1 MKRTVVLVSCLAA
14 LAGVLVVAPG
24 CANNPFFPSLFRKGT
39 VLTYKQY
46 LSIDQSATPTPT
58 ADFVLKTLGTPMEVR
73 DRDGRIREIDYHA
86 YSLNDDMKI
95 ATFFFD
101 ANQKLVKKDL
111 W

>member
-1 MKRTVVLVSCLAA
+1 MKRTLVLVSCVVA
-14 LAGVLVVAPG
+14 LGGVLVAAPG
-24 CANNPFFPSLFRKGT
+24 CANSPFFPSLFVKGE
-39 VLTYKQY
+39 VLTYAQY
-46 LSIDQSATPTPT
+46 LSVDQSATPAPT
-58 ADFVLKTLGTPMEVR
+58 ADYVLKKLGTPMEVR
-73 DRDGRIREIDYHA
+73 DRDGKIREIDYHA